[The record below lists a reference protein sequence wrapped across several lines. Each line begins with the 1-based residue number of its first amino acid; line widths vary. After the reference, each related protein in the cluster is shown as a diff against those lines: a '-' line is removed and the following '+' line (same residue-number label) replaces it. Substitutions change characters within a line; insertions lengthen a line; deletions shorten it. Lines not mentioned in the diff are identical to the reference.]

1 MSKPENNPENT
12 PENNPENNP
21 VSKPLI
27 SVLCKRN
34 IWVAAP
40 EGSKKVVAGTIIE
53 LSKEQIKVFGSAV
66 TKDIDED

>member
-1 MSKPENNPENT
+1 MSKPENNLGST
-12 PENNPENNP
+12 
-21 VSKPLI
+21 PLI
-27 SVLCKRN
+27 AVLCKRN

-53 LSKEQIKVFGSAV
+53 LSKEQIKVFASAV